1 MCIDLAAFVS
11 GAEAEK
17 SVFRAQSIT
26 PVSVHG
32 ALIMALVVGLPVSL
46 LPKTAGIAVPTS
58 EGVPRDQ
65 VPLNLLEKFAGI

>member
-1 MCIDLAAFVS
+1 MQRP
-11 GAEAEK
+11 K
-17 SVFRAQSIT
+17 SLYLGLRALVT

-32 ALIMALVVGLPVSL
+32 ALIVALVVSLPVSL

-65 VPLNLLEKFAGI
+65 VPLNPLEKFAGI